1 MSEEAME
8 ACLQYVQLC
17 QKLSKAGNVGRLL
30 DGTLSKL
37 QSSTECVSRS
47 VMFCA
52 KIRYVMSIP

>member
-1 MSEEAME
+1 ME